1 MVRNSHLKL
10 AKEGKLDQ
18 IPKELQDK
26 VKARLDAQ
34 KGSKKPEVKKDVE
47 PIKG

>member
-1 MVRNSHLKL
+1 MVRNSHMKL

-18 IPKELQDK
+18 VPKELQAK

-34 KGSKKPEVKKDVE
+34 KGSQKPEVKKEVE
-47 PIKG
+47 PVKG